1 MEKCVNAEVK
11 KNVINYILDYGMS
24 LSMSLV
30 VCNVILKE
38 VINNPEFNKE
48 EEIQKSKVFNSYDSL
63 IAYNKKVRTELSV
76 AIANLQFSRLVS
88 VIASDDAMEEEF
100 KDFFA
105 ALDTRED
112 LSEYYCEE
120 FKNHDKQESAI

>member
-38 VINNPEFNKE
+38 VINNPEFDKE
-48 EEIQKSKVFNSYDSL
+48 EEIQKSKVFNSYNSL

-76 AIANLQFSRLVS
+76 AIANLQFSRLVT

-100 KDFFA
+100 KDFFTT
-105 ALDTRED
+105 LDTRED

-120 FKNHDKQESAI
+120 FKKHDKQKSAI